1 MRSHPNILG
10 IDIGSVSIAVVEITS
25 HKQIVQSAYEFHRG
39 DTAAKLKKILTG
51 FDLQTIGGIAATA
64 STPAILKIHRQYDNQ
79 LSIIVAAHHFHD
91 NVGSILSVGGEKFGL
106 IRFDEDGH
114 YLNFKSN
121 TPCAAGTGSFLD
133 QQAKRLNLSGI
144 EDLSRMAFN
153 NKGAMPKIATRC
165 AVFAKTDLAHAQQ
178 EGFELSEICDGLC
191 FGLARNIVDTLFQG
205 EDYNTPVILTG
216 GVTSN
221 LKGD

>member
-165 AVFAKTDLAHAQQ
+165 AVFAKTDLAHLAHAQQ

-205 EDYNTPVILTG
+205 EDYNTPQFLT
-216 GVTSN
+216 
-221 LKGD
+221 